1 MLDSTVEIPYGKR
14 MRPRY
19 VRFLIITAVGVALV
33 ALGLDIPWLL
43 IALIVLGV
51 LNTVVCVGALYV
63 LYRQPHTISA
73 DELRLRQLGFFDWRI
88 PTADLGAARVAERSH
103 RGRRSVEVIGDALVV
118 QSLTRTNVSVP
129 FREPQLVD
137 LGKTGARQV
146 ERVEFWADDPEKAVR
161 DINARTL

>member
-1 MLDSTVEIPYGKR
+1 MVEIPYGKR

-19 VRFLIITAVGVALV
+19 VRFLIITAVGITLV

-43 IALIVLGV
+43 ITLIVLGA

-63 LYRQPHTISA
+63 LHRQPHTVSD

-88 PTADLGAARVAERSH
+88 PTADLGTAQVAERTH
-103 RGRRSVEVIGDALVV
+103 KGQRSVEVIGDALVI

-129 FREPQLVD
+129 FHEPQLVN
-137 LGKTGARQV
+137 LGKTGVQPV
-146 ERVEFWADDPEKAVR
+146 ERVDFWADDPERAVR
-161 DINARTL
+161 EINRVTT

>member
-1 MLDSTVEIPYGKR
+1 MVEIPYGKR
-14 MRPRY
+14 MKPRY
-19 VRFLIITAVGVALV
+19 VRFLIITAVGITLV

-43 IALIVLGV
+43 ITLIVLGV
-51 LNTVVCVGALYV
+51 LNAVVCVGALYV
-63 LYRQPHTISA
+63 LAKQPHTVSD

-88 PTADLGAARVAERSH
+88 PTADLGSAQVAERSH
-103 RGRRSVEVIGDALVV
+103 KGQRSVEVIGDALVI

-146 ERVEFWADDPEKAVR
+146 ERVEFWADDPERAVR
-161 DINARTL
+161 EINARTT